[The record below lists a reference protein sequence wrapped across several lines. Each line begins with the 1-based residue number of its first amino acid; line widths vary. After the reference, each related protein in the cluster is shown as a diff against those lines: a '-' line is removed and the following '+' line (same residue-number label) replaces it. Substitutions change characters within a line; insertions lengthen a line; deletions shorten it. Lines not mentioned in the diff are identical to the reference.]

1 MKNAIKMVPALLA
14 GASAATEF
22 LTVEF
27 GKGTLGTGF
36 AKESITETVSGDN
49 ATVIVNYTM
58 GVKDT
63 TWGDASNVTASS
75 LYCEPIPED
84 TTKNCFAVALT
95 GPKDSKLFTA
105 KIFLEKTIAETP
117 EWTTEYSVA

>member
-1 MKNAIKMVPALLA
+1 MVPALLA
-14 GASAATEF
+14 GASAATEY

-36 AKESITETVSGDN
+36 AKESVTETVVSDGD
-49 ATVIVNYTM
+49 ATVIYNYTM

-75 LYCEPIPED
+75 LYCFPIPD
-84 TTKNCFAVALT
+84 DAPKHNCLAVALT

-105 KIFLEKTIAETP
+105 KIFPEKTIAATP